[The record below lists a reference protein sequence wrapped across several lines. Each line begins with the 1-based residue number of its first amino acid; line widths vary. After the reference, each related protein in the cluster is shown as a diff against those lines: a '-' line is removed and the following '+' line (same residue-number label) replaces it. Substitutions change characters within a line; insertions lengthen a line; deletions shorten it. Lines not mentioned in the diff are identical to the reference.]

1 MNFLVNRS
9 LTQEGRG
16 LSNIFGSLLRK
27 SIPFFGKLASKSVSV
42 AKNIAKSDFGK
53 EVAKHGIDGLSSYIE
68 NKIDGNED
76 SASDT
81 IQNIIEKS
89 KTSAKKS
96 LSKYAKRKLNEISDE
111 SNPIIS
117 SHKSK
122 TSKKRKIKKRFKNNI
137 FE

>member
-16 LSNIFGSLLRK
+16 LSNIFGTLLRK
-27 SIPFFGKLASKSVSV
+27 SIPF
-42 AKNIAKSDFGK
+42 FGK

-76 SASDT
+76 SASNA

-111 SNPIIS
+111 SDPVIS
-117 SHKSK
+117 SHKSR
-122 TSKKRKIKKRFKNNI
+122 TSKKRKIKKRFKKIYLNND
-137 FE
+137 FFRSDE